1 MSHETLGFAV
11 TNDTIYFFSEVST
24 GMENG
29 KCGLLPSKKAAFF
42 VDMKQFQH
50 SSFVIHRS
58 YIPEKPIKNLSK
70 KLIKNLPKITQNPLK
85 ITLGSLLERS
95 WGNQEGVLDTFSIKN
110 RKYPLWLDGFPKFD
124 APLDSH

>member
-1 MSHETLGFAV
+1 MSDKTLGFAV
-11 TNDTIYFFSEVST
+11 TNDTIYFFQRSLLGWGT
-24 GMENG
+24 G
-29 KCGLLPSKKAAFF
+29 KSGLLPSNKAAFF

-95 WGNQEGVLDTFSIKN
+95 WEHHEGVLDTFSIKN
-110 RKYPLWLDGFPKFD
+110 RKYPRWLDGFAKFA
-124 APLDSH
+124 APLDSQ

>member
-29 KCGLLPSKKAAFF
+29 KCSLLPSKKAAFF
-42 VDMKQFQH
+42 VDLKQFQH

-70 KLIKNLPKITQNPLK
+70 KLIKNLTQNHPK
-85 ITLGSLLERS
+85 STQNHSWEPPGEALGDSGGGLGYLFDKKSKVSSLVRRIS
-95 WGNQEGVLDTFSIKN
+95 QI
-110 RKYPLWLDGFPKFD
+110 
-124 APLDSH
+124 